1 MKITE
6 LEQMTKQ
13 ELIDIIVMQNIR
25 IENLM
30 VYVEMLNSR
39 LLGVNNVEKN

>member
-1 MKITE
+1 MKISE

-13 ELIDIIVMQNIR
+13 ELIDIIVMQSIR

-30 VYVEMLNSR
+30 VYVDMLNNR
-39 LLGVNNVEKN
+39 LVGVNNVEKN